1 MLPER
6 DWLASAQRLAVGQSL
21 RITHGRELRPNLVV
35 HNKPDMW
42 TCYCHSCKEGGVVR
56 KDHVMFNSAPV
67 VETPYIK
74 PDDMV
79 SLTGLYAD
87 VNTRYLADRVFK
99 FLASKNMDIAYLECQ
114 AELYYSK
121 KADRL
126 ILEHNDDYIGRS
138 LRENHPA
145 KWMTYDKQTYS
156 YCDDAFRVSTAI
168 IVEDTFSM
176 YKTRWALRTSPS
188 LAVISSLGTTISRA
202 LLLRIMESS
211 IRTVII
217 FYDNDYAGICGADAA
232 VRKLRRYGINAL
244 ALHPPKGGD
253 DPKDMDTASIFKEIQ
268 NRLAY
273 TSCVKPAAAV

>member
-1 MLPER
+1 
-6 DWLASAQRLAVGQSL
+6 
-21 RITHGRELRPNLVV
+21 
-35 HNKPDMW
+35 
-42 TCYCHSCKEGGVVR
+42 
-56 KDHVMFNSAPV
+56 MFNSAPV
-67 VETPYIK
+67 IETPYIK

-79 SLTGLYAD
+79 NLYSLYD
-87 VNTRYLADRVFK
+87 DPNTSYLADRVFK
-99 FLASKNMDIAYLECQ
+99 FLASKNMDIAYLEWQ

-126 ILEHNDDYIGRS
+126 LLKHNDDYIGRS
-138 LRENHPA
+138 LRDKHPA

-156 YCDDAFRVSTAI
+156 CCDNAFGISSTSAV

-176 YKTRWALRTSPS
+176 YKTRWATRALPNLS
-188 LAVISSLGTTISRA
+188 VVSSLGTTISRA

-217 FYDNDYAGICGADAA
+217 FYDNDYAGICGADAT

-244 ALHPPKGGD
+244 TLHPPKGGD